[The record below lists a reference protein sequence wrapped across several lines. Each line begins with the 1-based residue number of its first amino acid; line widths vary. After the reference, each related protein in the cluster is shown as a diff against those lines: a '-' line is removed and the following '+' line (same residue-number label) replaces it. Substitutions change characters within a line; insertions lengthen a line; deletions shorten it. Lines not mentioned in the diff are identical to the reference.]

1 MSSDHKESSHSLD
14 EMTDEPQTQIAQE
27 TLDSDSGSILDGV
40 FSKDLSMD
48 MSERLMTES
57 EQLRLELL
65 LQPEE
70 LDQLSKAHN
79 HRRRQAGRL
88 NSSLENEQ
96 NAAMDYSEQLRPS
109 QDFLTLAPDNPL
121 LARFQA
127 TLSQH
132 LLRHND
138 KLKLEISELEGES
151 KLRGKEAEEWGV
163 KIVQK
168 LHKKRQRF
176 ETTEDYRQFL
186 GEKIKK
192 RSRIEESVQA
202 EKIKLKM
209 LSEVLDQNVAEES
222 SLKID
227 TVALKNFAQQL
238 SDYEA
243 QQTSELGVVQ
253 RVRQKTTKDINM
265 FLHQKQKQ
273 DIIMFK
279 IMEEILR
286 LESAHK
292 EMYQKAEIKKS
303 ELHEI
308 RLEIAEGVAD
318 TEVVQ
323 TQNKRMLQFWNRML
337 IEIQLKNKTVAQVQ
351 AALRAAEG
359 QFSGLHAQI
368 DSYAKDSIK
377 ELKLSQELTQK
388 HNKISEVFSKLQR
401 ETIELME
408 SCQKRDSEFKNISGR
423 NQAVRRNLEQVF
435 SGKKSKKG
443 LLLTCHQKIQR
454 LKDVKFQLEEEILRL
469 LQNKAVRNTS
479 IVNLQKEIL
488 GISQK
493 IRKQESYSAK
503 LENDLRKI
511 TLEMEIEKGS
521 LTLTRKALEEMRK
534 DCESKESEFHQLE
547 TKLKKTKDGIKISSL
562 RCEEQSKT
570 LEILREYNKKTSG
583 CLEEEKLKCLKS
595 AITEMQKKTDCLKQS
610 WLRKQ
615 NEIVHFAQER
625 TRQVHQYNMLKK
637 QVLILE
643 QKNWKLNYHL
653 EMNQN
658 HKRKIERTIKR
669 LLLRIENL
677 NAESHKYNTQIQTF
691 DAANHITHKEYSG
704 ELKTSINLEI

>member
-1 MSSDHKESSHSLD
+1 
-14 EMTDEPQTQIAQE
+14 
-27 TLDSDSGSILDGV
+27 
-40 FSKDLSMD
+40 
-48 MSERLMTES
+48 
-57 EQLRLELL
+57 
-65 LQPEE
+65 
-70 LDQLSKAHN
+70 
-79 HRRRQAGRL
+79 
-88 NSSLENEQ
+88 
-96 NAAMDYSEQLRPS
+96 
-109 QDFLTLAPDNPL
+109 
-121 LARFQA
+121 
-127 TLSQH
+127 
-132 LLRHND
+132 
-138 KLKLEISELEGES
+138 
-151 KLRGKEAEEWGV
+151 
-163 KIVQK
+163 
-168 LHKKRQRF
+168 
-176 ETTEDYRQFL
+176 
-186 GEKIKK
+186 
-192 RSRIEESVQA
+192 
-202 EKIKLKM
+202 
-209 LSEVLDQNVAEES
+209 
-222 SLKID
+222 
-227 TVALKNFAQQL
+227 
-238 SDYEA
+238 
-243 QQTSELGVVQ
+243 
-253 RVRQKTTKDINM
+253 M

-401 ETIELME
+401 ETIELIE

-454 LKDVKFQLEEEILRL
+454 LKDVKFQLQEEILRL

-704 ELKTSINLEI
+704 ELKDAEEEMLGLTKDIDDLETKKEEMSEDVLILEQEFLTWEKKCKMMTEARQKILEEQAAEGEIGTMKAEIHRMKETKSLEKDCLATETKREELQKEWKAKQDQLTALKLTTSQMEDQLQEGQFHKQKNLELLVRKQYKGRLYAAIKANKYQLLFAHEASLQIELQRQITMNLDLVSVVECLLVDFPPLTNPINRILNVLRMTCL